1 MKRKPDFKNGIFHGK
16 PIYVLAV
23 ILLTVLLV
31 ISILTA
37 VTIGSVD
44 LSVKDVYSV
53 ILYKVFGIGDPEVYG
68 VGAMSDIVWFIR
80 LPRILL
86 ATAVGMGLA
95 VAGVVMQ
102 AIVKNPIADPYILGI
117 SSGASLGATVA
128 IFLGVGA
135 VFGSNSIGI
144 CAFIG
149 AFLISVLVQITANIG
164 GRANS
169 VRLLLAGTA
178 LGSVCSAFSNFVVY
192 IAGDRDGIQTVTFW
206 LMGSLAGAKW
216 ENLAVII
223 PCVFIATLFFCTQS
237 RILNM
242 MLLGDE
248 VSITLGTD
256 LHRYRQVYLV
266 VTALLIGFV
275 VYSAGI
281 IGFVG
286 LIIPHVVRMFFGT
299 DHKKMLPLSAL
310 SGSIF
315 LIWADVASRIIIPK
329 SEVPIGILVS
339 MIGAPCFIYLL
350 VGIIGP
356 NGSGKSTLL
365 KCIYRVLKPD
375 TGVIMLDGKPLNEYK
390 VKDSAKALAVV
401 SQHNYYNFEF
411 SVQEIVMMGRAPHKK
426 TMERDNAEDYK
437 IVEEC
442 LEKVGMLPYRHRVF
456 SSLSGGEQQRIILAR
471 ALAQKTDCLILDEPT
486 NHLDIKYQL
495 QLLDI
500 VKSLGVTVIGALH
513 DLNIAAAYCD
523 RIYAMK
529 NGRLVACGTP
539 EEVITEDFIHML
551 YEVDATV
558 KKDEYGM
565 LNVTYHPLHVKK

>member
-350 VGIIGP
+350 VRRSYGFG
-356 NGSGKSTLL
+356 GDKS
-365 KCIYRVLKPD
+365 
-375 TGVIMLDGKPLNEYK
+375 
-390 VKDSAKALAVV
+390 
-401 SQHNYYNFEF
+401 
-411 SVQEIVMMGRAPHKK
+411 
-426 TMERDNAEDYK
+426 
-437 IVEEC
+437 
-442 LEKVGMLPYRHRVF
+442 
-456 SSLSGGEQQRIILAR
+456 
-471 ALAQKTDCLILDEPT
+471 
-486 NHLDIKYQL
+486 
-495 QLLDI
+495 
-500 VKSLGVTVIGALH
+500 
-513 DLNIAAAYCD
+513 
-523 RIYAMK
+523 
-529 NGRLVACGTP
+529 
-539 EEVITEDFIHML
+539 
-551 YEVDATV
+551 
-558 KKDEYGM
+558 
-565 LNVTYHPLHVKK
+565 

>member
-23 ILLTVLLV
+23 ILLTVILV

-128 IFLGVGA
+128 IFLGV
-135 VFGSNSIGI
+135 
-144 CAFIG
+144 
-149 AFLISVLVQITANIG
+149 SVLVQITANIG

-223 PCVFIATLFFCTQS
+223 PCVLIATLFFCTQS

-350 VGIIGP
+350 VRRSYG
-356 NGSGKSTLL
+356 
-365 KCIYRVLKPD
+365 
-375 TGVIMLDGKPLNEYK
+375 
-390 VKDSAKALAVV
+390 
-401 SQHNYYNFEF
+401 F
-411 SVQEIVMMGRAPHKK
+411 
-426 TMERDNAEDYK
+426 
-437 IVEEC
+437 
-442 LEKVGMLPYRHRVF
+442 
-456 SSLSGGEQQRIILAR
+456 GGE
-471 ALAQKTDCLILDEPT
+471 
-486 NHLDIKYQL
+486 
-495 QLLDI
+495 
-500 VKSLGVTVIGALH
+500 KS
-513 DLNIAAAYCD
+513 
-523 RIYAMK
+523 
-529 NGRLVACGTP
+529 
-539 EEVITEDFIHML
+539 
-551 YEVDATV
+551 
-558 KKDEYGM
+558 
-565 LNVTYHPLHVKK
+565 

>member
-275 VYSAGI
+275 VYSARYHWI
-281 IGFVG
+281 CRT
-286 LIIPHVVRMFFGT
+286 HYSSCGT
-299 DHKKMLPLSAL
+299 NVLWNDHKKMLPLSAL

-350 VGIIGP
+350 VRRSYG
-356 NGSGKSTLL
+356 
-365 KCIYRVLKPD
+365 
-375 TGVIMLDGKPLNEYK
+375 
-390 VKDSAKALAVV
+390 
-401 SQHNYYNFEF
+401 F
-411 SVQEIVMMGRAPHKK
+411 
-426 TMERDNAEDYK
+426 
-437 IVEEC
+437 
-442 LEKVGMLPYRHRVF
+442 
-456 SSLSGGEQQRIILAR
+456 GGE
-471 ALAQKTDCLILDEPT
+471 
-486 NHLDIKYQL
+486 
-495 QLLDI
+495 
-500 VKSLGVTVIGALH
+500 KS
-513 DLNIAAAYCD
+513 
-523 RIYAMK
+523 
-529 NGRLVACGTP
+529 
-539 EEVITEDFIHML
+539 
-551 YEVDATV
+551 
-558 KKDEYGM
+558 
-565 LNVTYHPLHVKK
+565 

>member
-206 LMGSLAGAKW
+206 LMGSLAGSEMGKAGCDYSLRFYS
-216 ENLAVII
+216 N
-223 PCVFIATLFFCTQS
+223 PVF
-237 RILNM
+237 
-242 MLLGDE
+242 
-248 VSITLGTD
+248 
-256 LHRYRQVYLV
+256 LHPEP
-266 VTALLIGFV
+266 
-275 VYSAGI
+275 YSQY
-281 IGFVG
+281 
-286 LIIPHVVRMFFGT
+286 
-299 DHKKMLPLSAL
+299 D
-310 SGSIF
+310 
-315 LIWADVASRIIIPK
+315 
-329 SEVPIGILVS
+329 
-339 MIGAPCFIYLL
+339 
-350 VGIIGP
+350 
-356 NGSGKSTLL
+356 
-365 KCIYRVLKPD
+365 
-375 TGVIMLDGKPLNEYK
+375 
-390 VKDSAKALAVV
+390 
-401 SQHNYYNFEF
+401 
-411 SVQEIVMMGRAPHKK
+411 
-426 TMERDNAEDYK
+426 
-437 IVEEC
+437 
-442 LEKVGMLPYRHRVF
+442 
-456 SSLSGGEQQRIILAR
+456 
-471 ALAQKTDCLILDEPT
+471 
-486 NHLDIKYQL
+486 
-495 QLLDI
+495 
-500 VKSLGVTVIGALH
+500 
-513 DLNIAAAYCD
+513 AAW
-523 RIYAMK
+523 R
-529 NGRLVACGTP
+529 
-539 EEVITEDFIHML
+539 
-551 YEVDATV
+551 
-558 KKDEYGM
+558 
-565 LNVTYHPLHVKK
+565 

>member
-1 MKRKPDFKNGIFHGK
+1 M
-16 PIYVLAV
+16 
-23 ILLTVLLV
+23 
-31 ISILTA
+31 
-37 VTIGSVD
+37 
-44 LSVKDVYSV
+44 
-53 ILYKVFGIGDPEVYG
+53 
-68 VGAMSDIVWFIR
+68 WFIR

-206 LMGSLAGAKW
+206 LMG
-216 ENLAVII
+216 
-223 PCVFIATLFFCTQS
+223 TLFFCTQS

-350 VGIIGP
+350 VRRSYG
-356 NGSGKSTLL
+356 
-365 KCIYRVLKPD
+365 
-375 TGVIMLDGKPLNEYK
+375 
-390 VKDSAKALAVV
+390 
-401 SQHNYYNFEF
+401 F
-411 SVQEIVMMGRAPHKK
+411 
-426 TMERDNAEDYK
+426 
-437 IVEEC
+437 
-442 LEKVGMLPYRHRVF
+442 
-456 SSLSGGEQQRIILAR
+456 GGE
-471 ALAQKTDCLILDEPT
+471 
-486 NHLDIKYQL
+486 
-495 QLLDI
+495 
-500 VKSLGVTVIGALH
+500 KS
-513 DLNIAAAYCD
+513 
-523 RIYAMK
+523 
-529 NGRLVACGTP
+529 
-539 EEVITEDFIHML
+539 
-551 YEVDATV
+551 
-558 KKDEYGM
+558 
-565 LNVTYHPLHVKK
+565 

>member
-135 VFGSNSIGI
+135 VLGSNSIGI

-350 VGIIGP
+350 VRRSYG
-356 NGSGKSTLL
+356 
-365 KCIYRVLKPD
+365 
-375 TGVIMLDGKPLNEYK
+375 
-390 VKDSAKALAVV
+390 
-401 SQHNYYNFEF
+401 F
-411 SVQEIVMMGRAPHKK
+411 
-426 TMERDNAEDYK
+426 
-437 IVEEC
+437 
-442 LEKVGMLPYRHRVF
+442 
-456 SSLSGGEQQRIILAR
+456 GGE
-471 ALAQKTDCLILDEPT
+471 
-486 NHLDIKYQL
+486 
-495 QLLDI
+495 
-500 VKSLGVTVIGALH
+500 KS
-513 DLNIAAAYCD
+513 
-523 RIYAMK
+523 
-529 NGRLVACGTP
+529 
-539 EEVITEDFIHML
+539 
-551 YEVDATV
+551 
-558 KKDEYGM
+558 
-565 LNVTYHPLHVKK
+565 

>member
-86 ATAVGMGLA
+86 ATAVGMGLAVAGVVMQAIVKNPIADPYILGISSGASLGATVAIFLGVGAVFGSNSIGICAFIGAFLISVLVQITANIGGRANSVRLLLAGTALGSVCSAFSNFVVYIAGDRDGIQTVTFWLMGSLA

-350 VGIIGP
+350 VRRSYG
-356 NGSGKSTLL
+356 
-365 KCIYRVLKPD
+365 
-375 TGVIMLDGKPLNEYK
+375 
-390 VKDSAKALAVV
+390 
-401 SQHNYYNFEF
+401 F
-411 SVQEIVMMGRAPHKK
+411 
-426 TMERDNAEDYK
+426 
-437 IVEEC
+437 
-442 LEKVGMLPYRHRVF
+442 
-456 SSLSGGEQQRIILAR
+456 GGE
-471 ALAQKTDCLILDEPT
+471 
-486 NHLDIKYQL
+486 
-495 QLLDI
+495 
-500 VKSLGVTVIGALH
+500 KS
-513 DLNIAAAYCD
+513 
-523 RIYAMK
+523 
-529 NGRLVACGTP
+529 
-539 EEVITEDFIHML
+539 
-551 YEVDATV
+551 
-558 KKDEYGM
+558 
-565 LNVTYHPLHVKK
+565 

>member
-178 LGSVCSAFSNFVVY
+178 LGSVCSAF
-192 IAGDRDGIQTVTFW
+192 
-206 LMGSLAGAKW
+206 
-216 ENLAVII
+216 
-223 PCVFIATLFFCTQS
+223 
-237 RILNM
+237 
-242 MLLGDE
+242 
-248 VSITLGTD
+248 
-256 LHRYRQVYLV
+256 
-266 VTALLIGFV
+266 
-275 VYSAGI
+275 
-281 IGFVG
+281 
-286 LIIPHVVRMFFGT
+286 
-299 DHKKMLPLSAL
+299 
-310 SGSIF
+310 
-315 LIWADVASRIIIPK
+315 
-329 SEVPIGILVS
+329 
-339 MIGAPCFIYLL
+339 
-350 VGIIGP
+350 
-356 NGSGKSTLL
+356 
-365 KCIYRVLKPD
+365 
-375 TGVIMLDGKPLNEYK
+375 
-390 VKDSAKALAVV
+390 
-401 SQHNYYNFEF
+401 
-411 SVQEIVMMGRAPHKK
+411 
-426 TMERDNAEDYK
+426 
-437 IVEEC
+437 
-442 LEKVGMLPYRHRVF
+442 
-456 SSLSGGEQQRIILAR
+456 
-471 ALAQKTDCLILDEPT
+471 
-486 NHLDIKYQL
+486 
-495 QLLDI
+495 
-500 VKSLGVTVIGALH
+500 
-513 DLNIAAAYCD
+513 
-523 RIYAMK
+523 
-529 NGRLVACGTP
+529 
-539 EEVITEDFIHML
+539 
-551 YEVDATV
+551 
-558 KKDEYGM
+558 
-565 LNVTYHPLHVKK
+565 